1 MKGNCISSWN
11 EGRDVKTK
19 STCKLFFFQKSLPPP
34 KRFYGG
40 STHSAAKRAPEFK
53 LVNENLKPPPKKK
66 SLATYFETHI
76 RWIRILKTYNMVLWW
91 ENVCANCKWISCQR
105 ATRLPRINEIVMFTV
120 HEPKP
125 LEHIHRSIWHQD
137 IGRIGCYEYVG
148 LLKASPHVCTPMD
161 VPVRHHEMDPSFD
174 PRCRGLHMSQKG
186 RDRRRWWKSL
196 LKSAWICLRS
206 WVILRDLEYCCA
218 SSFRIDFGRKV
229 LWC

>member
-11 EGRDVKTK
+11 KGRDVKTK

-40 STHSAAKRAPEFK
+40 STHSAAKRTTQFK
-53 LVNENLKPPPKKK
+53 LVNENLKPPPKKIVGHI
-66 SLATYFETHI
+66 LWATHI

-137 IGRIGCYEYVG
+137 IGRIGCYEFLDKQMQFRMRIKHIYMLKINPSCRCTVG
-148 LLKASPHVCTPMD
+148 LYS
-161 VPVRHHEMDPSFD
+161 
-174 PRCRGLHMSQKG
+174 
-186 RDRRRWWKSL
+186 RDRRWLTVSSNSYMSIFFLPGDWIDLILWL
-196 LKSAWICLRS
+196 LATL
-206 WVILRDLEYCCA
+206 
-218 SSFRIDFGRKV
+218 
-229 LWC
+229 